1 MFASLACVATM
12 ILRIPSPLGGFI
24 NLGDCI
30 VLLCG
35 WLLSPLYGL
44 LAAGIGSALAD
55 IFSGYVFYAP
65 ATFVIKALMALVA
78 GKTAAALS
86 KKTKPLFSNILSG
99 LLAECIMLSGYYV
112 FEGFVY
118 GFAPSLVNIPA
129 NAIQGAVGLVL
140 GCILVQ
146 FFKNNKILHK

>member
-1 MFASLACVATM
+1 MLASLTCVATM

-35 WLLSPLYGL
+35 WLLSPVYGL

-55 IFSGYVFYAP
+55 VFSGYAFYAP
-65 ATFVIKALMALVA
+65 ATFIIKALMALVA

-86 KKTKPLFSNILSG
+86 KKTNPLLSNTLSG
-99 LLAECIMLSGYYV
+99 LFAECIMLGGYYI

-118 GFAPSLVNIPA
+118 GFVASLVNIPA

-146 FFKNNKILHK
+146 IFKSKKIINK